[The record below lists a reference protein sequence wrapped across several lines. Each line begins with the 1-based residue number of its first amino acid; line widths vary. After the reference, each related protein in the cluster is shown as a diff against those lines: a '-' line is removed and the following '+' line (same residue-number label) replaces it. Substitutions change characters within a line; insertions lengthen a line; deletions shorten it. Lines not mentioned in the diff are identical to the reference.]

1 MPKEFQEPEEKDMD
15 VNLDNV
21 QTEDNFNPLD
31 EAIIEKAYTKPNV
44 RFNEKDML
52 GDIPEPSFV
61 PPPMGTSSSDEEK
74 IKKPIEPLNREMN
87 DLPKKDKHDAADKVA
102 KMILGGY
109 RMGNEFIDKKL
120 LFDKKKISKLQMS
133 GELDLSVQIPIS
145 ENEQITAGEF
155 IEEFNQQSEGTITVS
170 KEFEEEVL
178 PILTRVLEKRG
189 VGMTDEQYLVY
200 LFGKD
205 LAVKGFMVTQSLS
218 AKKEMLEVLK
228 EATLA
233 MRENRST
240 VKNAPRQEEVFTTE
254 TYTTPKQE
262 STVPYNNVAPTVND
276 IVNEMTGANQ
286 VFSETQTSD
295 EIYTEEDIK
304 EEKVGEIKILD
315 KDNKVIGSG
324 KRGRPK
330 KQK

>member
-15 VNLDNV
+15 ENFA
-21 QTEDNFNPLD
+21 QAEDNFNPLD
-31 EAIIEKAYTKPNV
+31 EAIIEKAYTRPNV
-44 RFNEKDML
+44 RFNDKDML

-61 PPPMGTSSSDEEK
+61 PPPMGTSSSDEER
-74 IKKPIEPLNREMN
+74 IKKPIEPLNKELN

-240 VKNAPRQEEVFTTE
+240 VKTAPRQEESFTTE
-254 TYTTPKQE
+254 TYTPEKQE
-262 STVPYNNVAPTVND
+262 STVSYANVAPSVND

-286 VFSETQTSD
+286 VFSEMETQD
-295 EIYTEEDIK
+295 EANKEEDTK
-304 EEKVGEIKILD
+304 AEKVGEIKILD
-315 KDNKVIGSG
+315 KDNKVIGG